1 MSMNLGDFDLEKY
14 QKEVGVEF
22 KVIFDVFCSY
32 LLHIYENKDKDKHIE
47 MLQKDQAI
55 QTIKWL
61 EQHAIPFYE
70 DMEEYEKCS
79 RLKAVVEFI
88 KAEKNL

>member
-1 MSMNLGDFDLEKY
+1 MNLGDFDLDKY

-32 LLHIYENKDKDKHIE
+32 LLHIYEGKEKMRHIE
-47 MLQKDQAI
+47 MLRKDQAI

-61 EQHAIPFYE
+61 EEHALPFYE
-70 DMEEYEKCS
+70 EMEEFEKCQ
-79 RLKAVVEFI
+79 RLKMIIDFI
-88 KAEKNL
+88 KSEKQL

>member
-1 MSMNLGDFDLEKY
+1 MNLGDFDLEKY

-32 LLHIYENKDKDKHIE
+32 LLHIYEGKDKLKHVE
-47 MLQKDQAI
+47 MLQKDQVI
-55 QTIKWL
+55 QTVNWL

-79 RLKAVVEFI
+79 RLKAII
-88 KAEKNL
+88 KVIKGEE